1 MFITVSH
8 ATIIFGDRTNERIL
22 FNVDRLKREPDTA
35 DFVPNASIGEDDG
48 GFIEARDLARNG
60 KRHKRIFRSHLDLSP
75 AQRLFF
81 ERHGWVTYGYDIEFS
96 RPKCVTTHDRVELFL
111 WAYVSEFLPD
121 ALHVTTRF
129 FEAPNYI
136 THGGIALIAD
146 AFHVERGYKR
156 QPATLHG
163 VNVAEEIA
171 WIARN
176 QLIRELIEHALNAV
190 AFDLDRFALTPADYA
205 NL

>member
-8 ATIIFGDRTNERIL
+8 TTIIFGDRTNERIL
-22 FNVDRLKREPDTA
+22 FNVDRLKQEADTA
-35 DFVPNASIGEDDG
+35 DFVPDVSIGEDDG

-60 KRHKRIFRSHLDLSP
+60 KRNKLIFRSHLDLSP

-81 ERHGWVTYGYDIEFS
+81 ERHGWVTYGYDIDFS
-96 RPKCVTTHDRVELFL
+96 RPACVSSWERVELFL
-111 WAYVSEFLPD
+111 WAYVVEYLPD

-146 AFHVERGYKR
+146 AFHVEHGYKR

-163 VNVAEEIA
+163 LQVAEDIA

-176 QLIRELIEHALNAV
+176 QLIRELIEHALKSV
-190 AFDLDRFALTPADYA
+190 AYDLDQFALTPADYA